1 MIRPVSSSPAGAKAS
16 IAGTDPIAAKRLV
29 LATDL
34 DGTFLG
40 GSTAER
46 EQLYRWIERNRDT
59 VGLIFVTGREVGF
72 IRQLTSDGC
81 VPRPDFV
88 VADVGTTIA
97 APDAEAGF
105 APIAA
110 LEAEIAARWG
120 DAGARVRTALAD
132 VGGLSLQP
140 TDFRYR
146 VSYDMNPDRFDQR
159 AFGIVADLGLDA
171 LASDNRF
178 FDVLPRGISKGP
190 SLRRL
195 LADLGVPDQRVLV
208 AGDTLNDLSM
218 LALGLPAVAVG
229 NSEPALLAQLS
240 GHDHV
245 HRAKAEGAAGIAE
258 AIRRFGYLSHNA
270 A

>member
-1 MIRPVSSSPAGAKAS
+1 MTRPDDAAPR
-16 IAGTDPIAAKRLV
+16 IADKPLV

-40 GSTAER
+40 GSDAQR
-46 EQLYRWIERNRDT
+46 ADLYDWIEDNRAA
-59 VGLIFVTGREVGF
+59 VGLIFVTGRDLGF
-72 IRQLTSDGC
+72 IDTLTGTGR
-81 VPRPDFV
+81 VPRPDYV

-97 APDAEAGF
+97 AGETGGGF

-110 LEAEIAARWG
+110 LETDIVARWG
-120 DAGARVRTALAD
+120 DAGARVRTALD
-132 VGGLSLQP
+132 GVRGLSLQA
-140 TDFRYR
+140 TAFRYR
-146 VSYDMNPDRFDQR
+146 ISYHMDPATFEDR
-159 AFGIVADLGLDA
+159 AFDIVAGLGLDA

-195 LADLGVPDQRVLV
+195 LGELGVGDRRVLV

-218 LALGLPAVAVG
+218 LTLGLPAVAVG
-229 NSEPALLAQLS
+229 NSEPALIDRLA

-245 HRAKAEGAAGIAE
+245 HRAKADGAAGIAE
-258 AIRRFGYLSHNA
+258 AIRRFGYLSHKA